1 MNEPDVLR
9 ILCNR
14 QIVDSSLEASQ
25 GYASYVCCCAAAQA
39 LAVVVNVMLA
49 GRLVRMWF
57 MSRDGS
63 RAVGECRNGGW
74 QRSCCVNVRQMCA
87 HGVYP

>member
-1 MNEPDVLR
+1 MWSLNGPDVLR

-39 LAVVVNVMLA
+39 LAVVVDVMLA
-49 GRLVRMWF
+49 GCLVRMWF

-63 RAVGECRNGGW
+63 RAVGECRTGVW
-74 QRSCCVNVRQMCA
+74 QRPIV
-87 HGVYP
+87 

>member
-39 LAVVVNVMLA
+39 LAVVVDVMLA
-49 GRLVRMWF
+49 GCLVRM

-63 RAVGECRNGGW
+63 RAVGECRTGVW
-74 QRSCCVNVRQMCA
+74 QRPIV
-87 HGVYP
+87 